1 MEEFKKMIEEMA
13 AASLRCVAFAYRPFE
28 IEKVPKEDERSDWTI
43 PENELALLGIIGI
56 KVIITN
62 F

>member
-13 AASLRCVAFAYRPFE
+13 VASLRCVAFAYRPFE
-28 IEKVPKEDERSDWTI
+28 IEKVPKEDQRSDWAI
-43 PENELALLGIIGI
+43 PENDLVLLGIVGI
-56 KVIITN
+56 KVKMDN